1 MRFMAHL
8 MCLLLAFTASTSFA
22 AKSAKKLAADSIS
35 MREPEVVEK
44 GDNSFGLRAT
54 QGSAFDG
61 ATAATVV
68 YEYSLAPNFGIGAL
82 YSYANYDR
90 TYAANGT
97 TGKVETDVNTFGV
110 LGNFHVN
117 LFNVRNMDTYFTGG
131 VVRSSMKGSARI
143 GGAKVSADDDE
154 TKLMAYGNLRYFVN
168 SNIGFTACVGTGLGN
183 FGLGMDVLF

>member
-1 MRFMAHL
+1 MRVLVQL
-8 MCLLLAFTASTSFA
+8 MCLLMAFTASTAFA
-22 AKSAKKLAADSIS
+22 AKSAKKMAADRIS

-68 YEYSLAPNFGIGAL
+68 YEHMVAPNFGIGGL

-90 TYAANGT
+90 TYFAGGLSA
-97 TGKVETDVNTFGV
+97 KVETDVNTFGV
-110 LGNFHVN
+110 MGNFHVN
-117 LFNVRNMDTYFTGG
+117 MFKVKNMDTYFTGG
-131 VVRSSMKGSARI
+131 IIHSKMNGDARV
-143 GGAKVSADDDE
+143 GGMSVSADDDE
-154 TKLMAYGNLRYFVN
+154 TKLLAYGNLRYFVN

-183 FGLGMDVLF
+183 VGLGMDVLF